1 VLQFHPKV
9 APVRAAIFPLM
20 DKKGLPDI
28 ARDIEDDL
36 SQHFNVLYDDRGSM
50 GKRYRR
56 QDEAG
61 TPYCITVDFDT
72 LDDQQVTVRDRDTM
86 EQDRI
91 AIDQLATYIF
101 DHTRNWTPKE

>member
-1 VLQFHPKV
+1 V
-9 APVRAAIFPLM
+9 APIRAAIFPLM
-20 DKKGLPDI
+20 DKEGLPDI

-36 SQHFNVLYDDRGSM
+36 NKHFNVLYDDRGSM

-72 LDDQQVTVRDRDTM
+72 LDDQTVTVRDRDTM
-86 EQDRI
+86 EQDRV

-101 DHTRNWTPKE
+101 DHTRTWEAGR